1 MMTVKYKGLD
11 KKHEGLKHGSPYFVG
26 AAKSPRSKAYK
37 QGYFDGG
44 VAGWD
49 TNTKGTVSSQ
59 DADYRQ
65 GFEDASGYCAD
76 EVEALISEKK
86 AKAAAERAVAG
97 EKATARAK
105 RYSERGEFSELTKE
119 QQGTIEADFKK
130 LGVDNKRFHRKSTPT
145 QTDYVYGRVS
155 SRSCSASTTVYDE
168 KFNVLIPYGATGG
181 SGGSLGT

>member
-1 MMTVKYKGLD
+1 MARQYKELE
-11 KKHEGLKHGSPYFVG
+11 KRHEGLKHGSPYFVG
-26 AAKSPRSKAYK
+26 VAKSPRSKAYR

-49 TNTKGTVSSQ
+49 TNTKGTVSAQ

-76 EVEALISEKK
+76 EVESLVNAKR
-86 AKAAAERAVAG
+86 AKAAAERAAAK
-97 EKATARAK
+97 EKTAARAK
-105 RYSERGEFSELTKE
+105 RYSERGEFSKLTEE
-119 QQGTIEADFKK
+119 QQESIEADFKK

>member
-1 MMTVKYKGLD
+1 MTGQYKELVKQ
-11 KKHEGLKHGSPYFVG
+11 HEGLKHGSPYFVG

-76 EVEALISEKK
+76 EVEALINEKK
-86 AKAAAERAVAG
+86 AKVAAERAIAK
-97 EKATARAK
+97 EKAAARAK
-105 RYSERGEFSELTKE
+105 RYSERGAFSELTEE
-119 QQGTIEADFKK
+119 QKASIEADFKE

-145 QTDYVYGRVS
+145 QTDFVYGRVS
-155 SRSCSASTTVYDE
+155 SRNCSSSTTVYDE
-168 KFNVLIPYGATGG
+168 KLNVLIPYGATGG